1 MPTIVE
7 VSPSAVRVLS
17 GGSGC
22 RPDDAMMSAALDG
35 IDDTVA
41 LFDDRPVAVVDVW
54 RVVMA
59 SILRGRRDPVVVVH
73 PSWWSWA
80 RVQRVVDAAAATGRR
95 VNAQSRS
102 ELISRDHPVIE
113 IAGEFVAVCHGP
125 AVWVRCRDDLAAVE
139 EITAELPGNDEVL
152 LDVAT
157 GMPGSASTAAAIR
170 EILARRGL
178 AARDVCLAERAA
190 AALAPPRWRPAIRA
204 ALTVSAVLMV
214 LTGLIVVAWRTP
226 GRAPVPAQP
235 VAAADSTS
243 LVEGRIAVA
252 IPPHWLVQRITAGPG
267 SRRVQVSSPADADL
281 ALHITQSY
289 APETTLA
296 EAAEVLGRRCGR
308 PAGGDL
314 PGGPGRTGDP
324 LVGGAGSVD
333 ADQHRVSERTGPR
346 GQRQGGVRPGRAFG
360 TRGGNRIAGLSVE
373 PVVTLNRP
381 PCGFGRRRAA
391 ADRTAGD
398 QGRFDLG
405 GSSQVVFG
413 LDMRYVAGN
422 RDVSR
427 GLGSVLVAE

>member
-7 VSPSAVRVLS
+7 VGPSAVRVLS

-41 LFDDRPVAVVDVW
+41 LFDDRPVAVVDMW

-296 EAAEVLGRRCGR
+296 EAAEVLGRAIADQPPGVFVDFRLADDVAGR
-308 PAGGDL
+308 PAVTYREVRAGRVIRWSVVLDRSTRISIGCQSA
-314 PGGPGRTGDP
+314 PGHEDNVRAVCDQAVRSAHE
-324 LVGGAGSVD
+324 VG
-333 ADQHRVSERTGPR
+333 
-346 GQRQGGVRPGRAFG
+346 
-360 TRGGNRIAGLSVE
+360 
-373 PVVTLNRP
+373 
-381 PCGFGRRRAA
+381 
-391 ADRTAGD
+391 TA
-398 QGRFDLG
+398 
-405 GSSQVVFG
+405 
-413 LDMRYVAGN
+413 
-422 RDVSR
+422 SR
-427 GLGSVLVAE
+427 G

>member
-95 VNAQSRS
+95 VNAQGRS

-204 ALTVSAVLMV
+204 V

-296 EAAEVLGRRCGR
+296 EAAEVLGRAIADQPPGVFVDFRLADDVAGR
-308 PAGGDL
+308 PAVTYREVRAGRVIRWSVVLDRSTRISIGCQSA
-314 PGGPGRTGDP
+314 PGHEDNVRAVCDQAVRSAHE
-324 LVGGAGSVD
+324 VG
-333 ADQHRVSERTGPR
+333 
-346 GQRQGGVRPGRAFG
+346 
-360 TRGGNRIAGLSVE
+360 
-373 PVVTLNRP
+373 
-381 PCGFGRRRAA
+381 
-391 ADRTAGD
+391 TA
-398 QGRFDLG
+398 
-405 GSSQVVFG
+405 
-413 LDMRYVAGN
+413 
-422 RDVSR
+422 SR
-427 GLGSVLVAE
+427 G

>member
-1 MPTIVE
+1 ME
-7 VSPSAVRVLS
+7 VGPSGVRVLN

-35 IDDTVA
+35 IDDVIA
-41 LFDDRPVAVVDVW
+41 LFDDRPVAVTDVW

-59 SILRGRRDPVVVVH
+59 SILSGRRDPVVVVH

-125 AVWVRCRDDLAAVE
+125 AVWVRCRDDLVAVE
-139 EITAELPGNDEVL
+139 EITAEFPGNDEVL
-152 LDVAT
+152 LDVAA
-157 GMPGSASTAAAIR
+157 GVPGSASTAAAIR

-190 AALAPPRWRPAIRA
+190 AALAPPRRRVRA
-204 ALTVSAVLMV
+204 ALTVSAVLVV
-214 LTGLIVVAWRTP
+214 LTGLVVVAWRTP
-226 GRAPVPAQP
+226 GRMPVPAQP
-235 VAAADSTS
+235 VAAADVTS

-267 SRRVQVSSPADADL
+267 SRRVQVSSPADADT

-296 EAAEVLGRRCGR
+296 QAAEVLGRAVADQPPGVFVDFRSADDVAGR
-308 PAGGDL
+308 PAVTYREVRA
-314 PGGPGRTGDP
+314 GR
-324 LVGGAGSVD
+324 VIRWSVVLD
-333 ADQHRVSERTGPR
+333 RSTRISIGCQSAR
-346 GQRQGGVRPGRAFG
+346 GHEDDV
-360 TRGGNRIAGLSVE
+360 
-373 PVVTLNRP
+373 
-381 PCGFGRRRAA
+381 RAA
-391 ADRTAGD
+391 CDQAVRSAYEVGTA
-398 QGRFDLG
+398 
-405 GSSQVVFG
+405 
-413 LDMRYVAGN
+413 
-422 RDVSR
+422 SR
-427 GLGSVLVAE
+427 G